1 VETMCTAH
9 GSFVDQSH
17 DRIPVRRGLC
27 GNLLHS
33 GLIQLAWLYITHSQV
48 LIQAYSSRLS
58 APVSKPTCT
67 WVSVALHG
75 LLPMHTANKLCRALG
90 GDSVHRQVSWL
101 VLAKKGRRESATIA
115 TVGVRDNDEAKSRSQ
130 TIETAEKHQ
139 VNRGSSQRI

>member
-1 VETMCTAH
+1 METMCTAH
-9 GSFVDQSH
+9 RSFVDQSH
-17 DRIPVRRGLC
+17 DRIPVRRGPC

-115 TVGVRDNDEAKSRSQ
+115 TVGVRDDDEAKSRGP
-130 TIETAEKHQ
+130 TAGTAKEQ
-139 VNRGSSQRI
+139 SLQ